1 MVASFLFALTGG
13 MLLILATARVQQIAW
28 NFLRFVGF
36 VVFGIACLVTFW
48 LLARGPDAGGAVS
61 AWALRSGIASA
72 AASFV
77 LVFVAGL
84 AGSRP
89 GVVRAICLAGGL
101 AGLTASCLLVEA
113 RINDGVVSSLAI
125 GLTLLGQVL
134 GSLLLGSITVA
145 WLLGHAY
152 LTATKM
158 TIAPLLH
165 FSRLLLWAVAVRF
178 LFFLC
183 VVGLPL
189 LIGSPAGAPPVEALS
204 GSWILLTLR
213 VGGGLIAVGAFAYMV
228 ADCVRLRATQSATG
242 ILYFGSL
249 LAYVGEL
256 TAQHLSLQFA
266 WPL

>member
-13 MLLILATARVQQIAW
+13 MLLILSTARVQQIAW
-28 NFLRFVGF
+28 NFLRLIGF
-36 VVFGIACLVTFW
+36 VSFGVACLMTFW
-48 LLARGPDAGGAVS
+48 SIKRGPDLNDVVS
-61 AWALRSGIASA
+61 AWAFRSGIASA
-72 AASFV
+72 AGSFV
-77 LVFVAGL
+77 LVFAAGM

-89 GVVRAICLAGGL
+89 GLVRAICFAGGV

-113 RINDGVVSSLAI
+113 RINDGAVSSLAI
-125 GLTLLGQVL
+125 GLTLFGQVL
-134 GSLLLGSITVA
+134 GSLLLGSITIA

-178 LFFLC
+178 LFLVG
-183 VVGLPL
+183 VVGLPI
-189 LIGSPAGAPPVEALS
+189 LIGSTAGAPSQEALF
-204 GSWILLTLR
+204 GSWILLILR
-213 VGGGLIAVGAFAYMV
+213 VGVGLIAVGAFAYMV
-228 ADCVRLRATQSATG
+228 ADCVRIRATQSATG
-242 ILYFGSL
+242 ILYFGSVF
-249 LAYVGEL
+249 AYVGEL